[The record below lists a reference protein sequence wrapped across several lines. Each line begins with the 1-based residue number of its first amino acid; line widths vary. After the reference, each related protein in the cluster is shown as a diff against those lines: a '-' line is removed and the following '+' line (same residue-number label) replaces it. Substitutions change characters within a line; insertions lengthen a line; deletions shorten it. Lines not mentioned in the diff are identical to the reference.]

1 MTSGSFGGDLM
12 AGPPPT
18 HLPADPADAEL
29 AGGDAPAAVVRRHP
43 ASPVAWAALAQQAVD
58 AGADDVTVYAYA
70 RVGYHRSPSLR
81 SPRGRS
87 GRPRSGSAARPS
99 CATPAPRRPTSCSAE
114 PGRPREHALTVLGQ
128 VRRYLLTVAGPVRSP
143 AHNVQLAALLALNA
157 GVLNS
162 VGFVAVSVYTSH
174 MTGLTASVADHL
186 VLGGSAIVLT
196 GLLGIATFMAGA
208 AACAVLFNWGRRRGL
223 RGRYANVLVLEA
235 LLVLLFGLLAEEF
248 AWRHRDLVFVAVL
261 CFTMGMQNAIITK
274 ISGAQIRTTHVTGMV
289 TDIGIELGKLAYVS
303 RTPGLPPVVPD
314 LRKLGVLALL
324 VGLFFAGGILGALGY
339 LEFGFATLVPLALV
353 LLAAAAAPLAADVRR
368 HRRTPRRA

>member
-1 MTSGSFGGDLM
+1 M
-12 AGPPPT
+12 
-18 HLPADPADAEL
+18 
-29 AGGDAPAAVVRRHP
+29 
-43 ASPVAWAALAQQAVD
+43 
-58 AGADDVTVYAYA
+58 
-70 RVGYHRSPSLR
+70 
-81 SPRGRS
+81 
-87 GRPRSGSAARPS
+87 
-99 CATPAPRRPTSCSAE
+99 
-114 PGRPREHALTVLGQ
+114 TVLGQ

-208 AACAVLFNWGRRRGL
+208 AACALLFNWGRRRGL
-223 RGRYANVLVLEA
+223 RSRYANVLVLEA

-303 RTPGLPPVVPD
+303 RTPGLPPVVPELD
-314 LRKLGVLALL
+314 KLGVLALL
-324 VGLFFAGGILGALGY
+324 VGLFFGGGILGAVGY
-339 LEFGFATLVPLALV
+339 LEFGFATRVPLALV

-368 HRRTPRRA
+368 HRRSLKLP

>member
-1 MTSGSFGGDLM
+1 M
-12 AGPPPT
+12 
-18 HLPADPADAEL
+18 
-29 AGGDAPAAVVRRHP
+29 
-43 ASPVAWAALAQQAVD
+43 
-58 AGADDVTVYAYA
+58 
-70 RVGYHRSPSLR
+70 
-81 SPRGRS
+81 
-87 GRPRSGSAARPS
+87 
-99 CATPAPRRPTSCSAE
+99 
-114 PGRPREHALTVLGQ
+114 TVLGQ

-196 GLLGIATFMAGA
+196 GLLGIATFLAGA
-208 AACAVLFNWGRRRGL
+208 AACALLFNWGRRRGL

-303 RTPGLPPVVPD
+303 RTPGLPPVDPD
-314 LRKLGVLALL
+314 LDKLGVLALL
-324 VGLFFAGGILGALGY
+324 VGLFFGGGILGAVGY

-368 HRRTPRRA
+368 HRRSPRLP